1 MITDGSTRPTAK
13 PRHRPAQAG
22 CDTLKQAFDT
32 SHHLG
37 RVAVAVSA
45 KRSAGW
51 TIDRPDDA
59 ANIPTCDE
67 IKAILLPRKGYK
79 PAQNVPGSRYWSR
92 CTGCA
97 AGCTV
102 RGCIVRSMTKRLSL
116 ILGGTDE
123 SVLEPFIRSGTGQH
137 RVLQR
142 WAAEHGVGN
151 VNSEA
156 AAIRAL
162 LQAGAD
168 ALRDEVLDDGYA
180 ELAQVYDGTE
190 EDERRAARDRYV
202 ARTEAT
208 A

>member
-1 MITDGSTRPTAK
+1 
-13 PRHRPAQAG
+13 
-22 CDTLKQAFDT
+22 
-32 SHHLG
+32 
-37 RVAVAVSA
+37 
-45 KRSAGW
+45 
-51 TIDRPDDA
+51 
-59 ANIPTCDE
+59 
-67 IKAILLPRKGYK
+67 
-79 PAQNVPGSRYWSR
+79 
-92 CTGCA
+92 
-97 AGCTV
+97 
-102 RGCIVRSMTKRLSL
+102 MTKRLSL
-116 ILGGTDE
+116 ILGETDE
-123 SVLEPFIRSGTGQH
+123 SVLKPFIRSGTGQH

-180 ELAQVYDGTE
+180 ELAQVYNGTE
-190 EDERRAARDRYV
+190 EGDERRASRDRYV

>member
-1 MITDGSTRPTAK
+1 MRMTIVESASAASLSAVVTEHVARGATVYTDGR
-13 PRHRPAQAG
+13 
-22 CDTLKQAFDT
+22 
-32 SHHLG
+32 
-37 RVAVAVSA
+37 
-45 KRSAGW
+45 
-51 TIDRPDDA
+51 I
-59 ANIPTCDE
+59 
-67 IKAILLPRKGYK
+67 GYRRTDYT
-79 PAQNVPGSRYWSR
+79 SRY
-92 CTGCA
+92 
-97 AGCTV
+97 TV
-102 RGCIVRSMTKRLSL
+102 RRCIVRSMTKRLSL
-116 ILGGTDE
+116 ILGETDE

-180 ELAQVYDGTE
+180 ELAQVYDGTKAG
-190 EDERRAARDRYV
+190 DERRAARDRYV

>member
-1 MITDGSTRPTAK
+1 VARGATVHTDGRIGYRRTDYTFRYTV
-13 PRHRPAQAG
+13 HR
-22 CDTLKQAFDT
+22 
-32 SHHLG
+32 
-37 RVAVAVSA
+37 
-45 KRSAGW
+45 
-51 TIDRPDDA
+51 
-59 ANIPTCDE
+59 
-67 IKAILLPRKGYK
+67 
-79 PAQNVPGSRYWSR
+79 
-92 CTGCA
+92 
-97 AGCTV
+97 
-102 RGCIVRSMTKRLSL
+102 CIVRSMTKRLSL
-116 ILGGTDE
+116 ILGETDE
-123 SVLEPFIRSGTGQH
+123 SVLEPFIRSGTAQH

-190 EDERRAARDRYV
+190 AGDERRAARDSYV

>member
-1 MITDGSTRPTAK
+1 VRMTIVESASAASLSAVVTEHVARGATVYTDGR
-13 PRHRPAQAG
+13 
-22 CDTLKQAFDT
+22 
-32 SHHLG
+32 
-37 RVAVAVSA
+37 
-45 KRSAGW
+45 
-51 TIDRPDDA
+51 I
-59 ANIPTCDE
+59 
-67 IKAILLPRKGYK
+67 GYRRTDYT
-79 PAQNVPGSRYWSR
+79 SRY
-92 CTGCA
+92 
-97 AGCTV
+97 TV
-102 RGCIVRSMTKRLSL
+102 RRCIVRSMTKRLSL
-116 ILGGTDE
+116 ILGETDE

-180 ELAQVYDGTE
+180 ELAQVYDGTKAG
-190 EDERRAARDRYV
+190 DERRAARDRYV

>member
-1 MITDGSTRPTAK
+1 MRMTIVESASAASLSAVVTEHVARGATVYTDGR
-13 PRHRPAQAG
+13 
-22 CDTLKQAFDT
+22 
-32 SHHLG
+32 
-37 RVAVAVSA
+37 
-45 KRSAGW
+45 
-51 TIDRPDDA
+51 I
-59 ANIPTCDE
+59 
-67 IKAILLPRKGYK
+67 GYRRTDYT
-79 PAQNVPGSRYWSR
+79 SRY
-92 CTGCA
+92 
-97 AGCTV
+97 TV
-102 RGCIVRSMTKRLSL
+102 RRCIVRSMTKRLSL
-116 ILGGTDE
+116 ILGETDE

-180 ELAQVYDGTE
+180 ELAQVYDGTKAG
-190 EDERRAARDRYV
+190 DERRAARDRYV
-202 ARTEAT
+202 ARTEDT